1 MEDLSR
7 YTFKALLQT
16 IAPKVKQQ
24 VDFSLPSWPMI
35 DACRAEDFDFFL
47 PWLETGR
54 LTPEQMHHAAARYL
68 LGKTKSGQPI
78 FWMVDD
84 ILRPLDARIG
94 HTWMSALLKE
104 REPLLQNWRVD
115 HCLFGLHL
123 LSHPDDSCYSCNSC
137 SAQTTHPCHPH
148 HPCSVPTD
156 DSCYSC
162 HSCSKQTSLP
172 CSRNNSVVSIVESE
186 SSAVVLSELFPESL
200 WLAYVSATHLS
211 PDLFAPLQGRTV
223 VLYPRTDPSLST
235 YLFFND
241 LAALIRQQYPSINL
255 TVDSIL
261 EEHATAEQKDRC
273 IDLLDFLYEGEHE
286 SL

>member
-1 MEDLSR
+1 MIKMKTEDLSR

-54 LTPEQMHHAAARYL
+54 LSPEQMHHAAARYL

-137 SAQTTHPCHPH
+137 SDQPTNPCHPFH
-148 HPCSVPTD
+148 Q
-156 DSCYSC
+156 
-162 HSCSKQTSLP
+162 CSKQLTYP
-172 CSRNNSVVSIVESE
+172 CSSHHSVVSIVESE

-241 LAALIRQQYPSINL
+241 LAALTRQQYPSINL

>member
-1 MEDLSR
+1 MIKMKTEDLSR

-54 LTPEQMHHAAARYL
+54 LSPEQMHHAAARYL

-123 LSHPDDSCYSCNSC
+123 LSHPDDSCYSCHSC
-137 SAQTTHPCHPH
+137 SPQPTNPCHPYH
-148 HPCSVPTD
+148 Q
-156 DSCYSC
+156 
-162 HSCSKQTSLP
+162 CSKQLTYP
-172 CSRNNSVVSIVESE
+172 CSSHHSVVSIVESE

-200 WLAYVSATHLS
+200 WMAYVSTTHLS

-241 LAALIRQQYPSINL
+241 LAALTRQQYPSINL